1 MSTMTAFSIKRFL
14 KLNGTPR
21 EIALGFSLG
30 IVIGM
35 SPFLGAHI
43 LACIL
48 IASLLGWS
56 KIASIIG
63 VNITNVVTAPI
74 IYPINY
80 WVGVNLIGFSSDI
93 SWSMPSDYR
102 DLIDIFRQSP
112 IILVDLLI
120 GGAVV
125 GIPLAICGYFIALRS
140 IGLYRKSREMKKRP

>member
-1 MSTMTAFSIKRFL
+1 MIASSAKHFFKIK
-14 KLNGTPR
+14 GSPR
-21 EIALGFSLG
+21 EIAAGFALG

-56 KIASIIG
+56 KLAALLG
-63 VNITNVVTAPI
+63 VNITNVFTAPI

-102 DLIDIFRQSP
+102 AVFEIVRQTP
-112 IILVDLLI
+112 MILVDLFI
-120 GGAVV
+120 GGCVL
-125 GIPLAICGYFIALRS
+125 GIPLAIAGYFVSLRL
-140 IGLYRKSREMKKRP
+140 INLCRK